1 MATVPPV
8 PVTPTTIDWNKVADD
23 IINNRSGN
31 RPVTTTSTTI
41 PSGTASDGGSIFT
54 TPVAKLKLS
63 EELDKS
69 ISTAKSNVSNKN
81 FTTAIDVA
89 KGTKKAPGGG
99 GIKGFLG
106 KVALGALDYGVLK
119 PLQTIDVGRRVV
131 LSTVREGIDVFG
143 SGDAS
148 FKDFYKQATDVTLDP
163 KKLFNYPKFGNKFL
177 DGTIGFI
184 IDVGADPLTY
194 LTLGT
199 GTAAKIGLQSLVK
212 TVGKEAVEKIAREA
226 AEDLATKSVKEVN
239 EIVTKKLIKELGE
252 SGNKKVIRQGA
263 AATVADAAQVAKRAD
278 VVIPGI
284 DAKLAQATRKWATVA
299 PRKQLGLN
307 ARTST
312 AQSIKQLRDDA
323 LQEASEFAG
332 KAQGR
337 RAAAFANTMSDEVIE
352 TISRRGV
359 GGLSDDVLEEL
370 GITGG
375 LRWGLGKAKVSLGTP
390 SNAVT
395 RNVGN
400 LLSKTRLGTMNIGGG
415 KGSPGLARLITGAN
429 VPEAVYDAKVALR
442 AGLFK
447 SSPEDAVLALEK
459 IAKSTQIAGLRK
471 TAPVVKAALARTLT
485 KENTKYKNTVY
496 ELLESGVDLTK
507 SLDEIATVVKR
518 PVVQAEVDFANNIT
532 KFFDDFATVSDTR
545 VGQTLTQ
552 GAVKFLSRP
561 QGKPVYEAL
570 GFVKPPL
577 PGENIGR
584 QLTADIPFFGQKVVN
599 LDGSFKTIKELNQIA
614 KDFGG
619 FKGDFFETNI
629 ERTLSRYANRFS
641 DNFGL
646 IQAIDEE
653 TATALNTGGVN
664 WGVGYKPALI
674 GGEISKIAPSVPL
687 RPSMA
692 SRLQPAEADEVYEA
706 LREMG
711 LPDLDNILS
720 ALTAK
725 ARRIETSGSLSASAR
740 DSANEAVDELKQ
752 IVFNL
757 RQALANKDD
766 IATAWGALAVDGAA
780 QYATLLSLNPKRI
793 VKFIDDLKPNDL
805 KTMVKLA
812 EDVFIALDT
821 HVMPDA
827 FVKAEL
833 ATIYSNV
840 NKLKNIN
847 ERNLFLRG
855 LNNYN
860 QSVKIWYTGTVG
872 FHTRNIISNYFQML
886 AGGGNLR
893 YMSRGIKYSNQW
905 NDYLQK
911 YPPKIT
917 TVFPGSPSGAEGFSD
932 LDLTIKDF
940 FTKKNIPKADQNAV
954 SEALKYNGGAGF
966 GDLEEISVGLSGKLG
981 ITGREATGRIPGT
994 NIKVP
999 GAQKASEIVGFIPTK
1014 SRSFGNKIEDQS
1026 RFVFTFDGVKQG
1038 LTAQESVARTSKF
1051 LVDYS
1056 DLSSL
1061 DQVAKQF
1068 IPFWMW
1074 MSRNLPNQ
1082 FVNMYSNPAI
1092 YQKYNAARRNYEN
1105 SDGTSVLSPNYIMK
1119 GLTPQFVKD
1128 TGATVIG
1135 QIAGV
1140 GGITLKPDFGFPGS
1154 GSPSP
1159 LQQGVTDFDSLLSSL
1174 TPGARGILEQIAGK
1188 EFFSKQK
1195 LEGAGERTK
1204 SAVETAIPQLST
1216 LSRLLNTVAAGTDN
1230 PVLRNVPGI
1239 YSSTTASGK
1248 TKDTSD
1254 NLKKIQALLSYLGVP
1269 VGVVGGNEQNVAR
1282 YDILRELEKLKDK

>member
-8 PVTPTTIDWNKVADD
+8 PVTPTTIDYNKQLQDYRNK
-23 IINNRSGN
+23 ISGGSSGSSGGKTN
-31 RPVTTTSTTI
+31 T
-41 PSGTASDGGSIFT
+41 SGTTSDGGSIFT
-54 TPVAKLKLS
+54 TPVTKLKLS
-63 EELDKS
+63 EELDEK
-69 ISTAKSNVSNKN
+69 ILTAKSNVSNKN
-81 FTTAIDVA
+81 FPNPAIDVA
-89 KGTKKAPGGG
+89 KGIKKAPGGG

-163 KKLFNYPKFGNKFL
+163 KKLFNIPKTGNKFL
-177 DGTIGFI
+177 DSTIGFV

-212 TVGKEAVEKIAREA
+212 TVGKEAAERIAREA

-375 LRWGLGKAKVSLGTP
+375 LRWGVGKAKFSLGAP

-429 VPEAVYDAKVALR
+429 VPEAVFDARTGLR
-442 AGLFK
+442 AGTFATAK
-447 SSPEDAVLALEK
+447 ESVQALETL
-459 IAKSTQIAGLRK
+459 AKNAQYNGLK
-471 TAPVVKAALARTLT
+471 KVAVPTVKAALAKTLT
-485 KENTKYKNTVY
+485 KTNTKYKDTVY
-496 ELLESGVDLTK
+496 ELLAPNVDLTK
-507 SLDEIATVVKR
+507 SLDEIATAVDR
-518 PVVQAEVDFANNIT
+518 PVVQAEVDFANSIN
-532 KFFDDFATVSDTR
+532 KFYEEIKEAATSAGMIAPDVSGFGGR
-545 VGQTLTQ
+545 NFFPETLTP

-561 QGKPVYEAL
+561 QGKAVLEAL
-570 GFVKPPL
+570 GFAKPPL
-577 PGENIGR
+577 PGQNIGR
-584 QLTADIPFFGQKVVN
+584 QLLGDTLFFGQKVVN
-599 LDGSFKTIKELNQIA
+599 LDGSFKSVKELNEIA
-614 KDFGG
+614 KKFGG
-619 FKGDFFETNI
+619 FKGDFFDTNV
-629 ERTLSRYANRFS
+629 ERALSKYANKFSDDYALTRVIREEASDAAKPALVDNRFS
-641 DNFGL
+641 QIAGFG
-646 IQAIDEE
+646 
-653 TATALNTGGVN
+653 
-664 WGVGYKPALI
+664 
-674 GGEISKIAPSVPL
+674 SKL
-687 RPSMA
+687 E
-692 SRLQPAEADEVYEA
+692 PAEADEVYEA

-740 DSANEAVDELKQ
+740 DSANEAVEELKQ

-793 VKFIDDLKPNDL
+793 VKFIDDLKPNNL

-827 FVKAEL
+827 FVKTEL

-860 QSVKIWYTGTVG
+860 QSVKTWYTGTVG

-981 ITGREATGRIPGT
+981 ITGREATGRVPGT

-999 GAQKASEIVGFIPTK
+999 GAKKVSEIVGIIPTK

-1135 QIAGV
+1135 QIAGK
-1140 GGITLKPDFGFPGS
+1140 GGITLKPDFGFPGA

-1159 LQQGVTDFDSLLSSL
+1159 LQQGVTDFDSLLASL
-1174 TPGARGILEQIAGK
+1174 TPGARGILEQIAGR

-1204 SAVETAIPQLST
+1204 SAVETAIPQLSN
-1216 LSRLLNTVAAGTDN
+1216 LSRILNTFAAGTDN

-1269 VGVVGGNEQNVAR
+1269 VGIVGGNEQNVAR